1 MKVCPFLVQSN
12 VLRREEEEHVHA
24 KQPNSIVLTLVN
36 VTSPSAKVMY
46 DTEAYKWKFDYHV
59 LFILLAFN

>member
-24 KQPNSIVLTLVN
+24 KQPTSIVLTLVN
-36 VTSPSAKVMY
+36 VTSPSAKIMY
-46 DTEAYKWKFDYHV
+46 DTEAYK
-59 LFILLAFN
+59 